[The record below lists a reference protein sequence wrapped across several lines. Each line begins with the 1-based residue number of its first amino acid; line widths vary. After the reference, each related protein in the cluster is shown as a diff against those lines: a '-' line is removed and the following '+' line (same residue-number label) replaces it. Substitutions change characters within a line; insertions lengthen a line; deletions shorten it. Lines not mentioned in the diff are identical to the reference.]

1 MADQRIDLGAIS
13 VSRASKDDLLP
24 ILHLF
29 DEAVVWLNQ
38 RGMEKQW
45 GAEPLSTS
53 PQIHEQFMGWINRE
67 VMFAARL
74 NDRIVGSL
82 ALNPMAPSYI
92 ASRWESF
99 PSSAFYLEAF
109 VTSRALTGQNIG
121 RTLLQWA
128 EQYTQ
133 ESGRTTI
140 WLDCWNENAALVRY
154 YQQMGFVPRG
164 EFVVKEWRGQLFE
177 KQIAEV

>member
-53 PQIHEQFMGWINRE
+53 PQIH
-67 VMFAARL
+67 
-74 NDRIVGSL
+74 
-82 ALNPMAPSYI
+82 
-92 ASRWESF
+92 
-99 PSSAFYLEAF
+99 
-109 VTSRALTGQNIG
+109 
-121 RTLLQWA
+121 
-128 EQYTQ
+128 
-133 ESGRTTI
+133 
-140 WLDCWNENAALVRY
+140 
-154 YQQMGFVPRG
+154 
-164 EFVVKEWRGQLFE
+164 
-177 KQIAEV
+177 